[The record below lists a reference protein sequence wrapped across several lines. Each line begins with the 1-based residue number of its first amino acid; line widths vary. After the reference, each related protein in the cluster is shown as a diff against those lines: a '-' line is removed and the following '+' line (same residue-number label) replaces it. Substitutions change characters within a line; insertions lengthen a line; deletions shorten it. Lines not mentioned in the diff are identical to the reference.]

1 MGAQKRRRDGSFEY
15 PQHMFLMRNE
25 ENNFLVRTL
34 ILRPEL
40 WLPDVCKIIE
50 IRSMYEDVVL
60 DLKCLGLYIRNIS
73 YFAQYIYIYTVQVWV
88 LLLA

>member
-1 MGAQKRRRDGSFEY
+1 
-15 PQHMFLMRNE
+15 MFLMRNE

-40 WLPDVCKIIE
+40 WLSDVCQIIE

-60 DLKCLGLYIRNIS
+60 DLKSLGLCIRNIS
-73 YFAQYIYIYTVQVWV
+73 YFAQYIYLYTVQG
-88 LLLA
+88 